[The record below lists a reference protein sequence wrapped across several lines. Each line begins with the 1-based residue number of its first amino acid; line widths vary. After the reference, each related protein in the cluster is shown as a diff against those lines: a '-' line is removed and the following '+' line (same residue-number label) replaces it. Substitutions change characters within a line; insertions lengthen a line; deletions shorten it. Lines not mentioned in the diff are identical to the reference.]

1 VARDA
6 RFDGK
11 WVLQTDQQ
19 FPARLETAA
28 NRGQR
33 QGGFRK
39 QWRQSTFVIRE
50 EEGRMGAR

>member
-1 VARDA
+1 LIR
-6 RFDGK
+6 G
-11 WVLQTDQQ
+11 QQ